1 MAGIENK
8 EHDHDVTEKPEAIK
22 KQEDIAKKYP
32 DLNAKEKWVLTGLDI
47 GFDKER
53 GMTPDE
59 INKGMNARF
68 DAEISKVWNSGQTLE
83 ITEAKRQ
90 LSEKIEKTTDMKE
103 KIALFQEFLNSL
115 EAKTGTLVAEQN
127 QRAKQNADAM
137 KQDGNKDREQKN
149 DLGELLKK
157 ANEQEASRQKEQKLK
172 INASEKREQ
181 EDVKQWM
188 KKAVENPSLLDW
200 PPESKQA

>member
-1 MAGIENK
+1 
-8 EHDHDVTEKPEAIK
+8 
-22 KQEDIAKKYP
+22 
-32 DLNAKEKWVLTGLDI
+32 
-47 GFDKER
+47 
-53 GMTPDE
+53 
-59 INKGMNARF
+59 
-68 DAEISKVWNSGQTLE
+68 
-83 ITEAKRQ
+83 
-90 LSEKIEKTTDMKE
+90 MKE

-181 EDVKQWM
+181 EDVKQ
-188 KKAVENPSLLDW
+188 
-200 PPESKQA
+200 